1 MGILKLI
8 LGPSGSG
15 KTETVYR
22 DAIARASENL
32 RKNVIV
38 VVPEQTS
45 HAVTADFIER
55 TKGGGILNIDV
66 LGFARFAH
74 RIFDSAGGDTRELL
88 DDTGKNLILRRVA
101 SKHAEEL
108 KILGKHLRKQGYI
121 SEIKSVISEFIQYDI
136 NSDVICTAAAEDGL
150 QRYLSTKLEDISVL
164 YRAFREEL
172 GTKYITKEELLDLAI
187 RSAERSRFIKG
198 ASIYFDSY
206 TGFTPI
212 QYRFIRMLMNYAEDI
227 TVALDYDGS
236 DGDFFNMS
244 VVSIAELRRLAE
256 ECGWSVET
264 ERLYDN
270 GSLRLKGKKDL
281 SFLEEKI
288 FRKKPAVYEEKP
300 EHIHVTV
307 CSTPAEEVR
316 SVCRKI
322 VEIMHSSDLRY
333 REIGVVLS
341 DTGTYASL
349 LRREAARFKIPLFVD
364 ETNAVTLNPFV
375 EMIRAAL
382 GVEAENYSYETVFH
396 FLRTG
401 LTEFTNDEIDKTENY
416 VRAMNIRGRK
426 KYRMPWVYHTKEV
439 SEEDLEK
446 LNKIRERIA
455 ELFDPLD
462 EVMKK
467 RGVTAGEY
475 TRVLR
480 EFAERE
486 CIKERLEARCEE
498 FAEKGLPEKSAEYKQ
513 IYEKIAELFERIEN
527 LIPDEK
533 MTLKEYLETLNAG
546 FDEIRVGIIPPGL
559 DTLNAGDMTRSR
571 LGDIKVLFFLGLN
584 ESLIPHENKGSGI
597 LSDFD
602 REFLKK
608 QNIKLSPTASEK
620 IGEEKLYFYMNI
632 TKPKEQLYLSYSETD
647 LGGKAKRVSFFLNVV
662 KKLFPKLET
671 QKYSEDSLEGILTSE
686 DAMRILGKGFEEE
699 PNERTEEIYRFF
711 KNESGYARA
720 LKLMMDA
727 AFFDYR
733 ADPIS
738 KAAAKALYGDNSNAS
753 ASRLERYAACAYQ
766 HFLQYGLKLREREE
780 FGFERKDMGTLLHGV
795 LQMCS
800 AILQDEGKTFS
811 DLQDNETE
819 ELAKRALDRFLKE
832 NENVVLTS
840 SKRNEYFITR
850 MARILRRTVSVL
862 TSQAKKGEFK
872 TTGFEKN
879 FSYDGFA
886 GRIDRIDTADD
897 GNKIYVSVIDY
908 KSGNKD
914 FDISRIYYG
923 LDLQLVIYMNAAMEI
938 EKIELP
944 DKEAETAGIFY
955 YHIDDPV
962 VNETDIPSATKEDAD
977 KKISKELKLRG
988 IVNGNLDVIRLY
1000 DREFAGKSDVIP
1012 VETKKD
1018 GSFAAAARVLEKDGF
1033 RVLSEFVKHKTDSFR
1048 ESIMNGDVSKYPV
1061 KYDKQL
1067 TCDYCAYRDVCFF
1080 DERLNGYKARAV
1092 GKLGST
1098 DEVIMEMKKELGEDV
1113 E

>member
-1 MGILKLI
+1 MGVLKLI

-15 KTETVYR
+15 KTETLYR
-22 DAIARASENL
+22 DAIERASENL
-32 RKNVIV
+32 KKNVIV

-45 HAVTADFIER
+45 HTVTADLIER

-101 SKHAEEL
+101 ADHAEEL
-108 KILGKHLRKQGYI
+108 KILGKNLKKQGYI

-136 NSDVICTAAAEDGL
+136 NNEVISSAAAENGT
-150 QRYLSTKLEDISVL
+150 QRYLSAKLEDIAVL
-164 YRAFREEL
+164 YRAFRDEL

-187 RSAERSRFIKG
+187 RSAERSRFIDG
-198 ASIYFDSY
+198 SSVYFDSY

-212 QYRFIRMLMNYAEDI
+212 QYRFIKMLMDHVEDI

-236 DGDFFNMS
+236 DGDFFSMS
-244 VVSIAELRRLAE
+244 VISIAELRKLADE
-256 ECGWSVET
+256 QGWSVET
-264 ERLYDN
+264 VRLYEN
-270 GSLRLKGKKDL
+270 GSVRLKERADL
-281 SFLEEKI
+281 KFLEEKI
-288 FRKKPAVYEEKP
+288 FRKKAAVYDEVP
-300 EHIHVTV
+300 EHIHVTE
-307 CSTPAEEVR
+307 CSTPADEVR

-322 VEIMHSSDLRY
+322 VELMHGGDIRY
-333 REIGVVLS
+333 REIGIVLS
-341 DTGTYASL
+341 DTGTYASM
-349 LRREAARFKIPLFVD
+349 LRREAARYSIPLFVD

-401 LTEFTNDEIDKTENY
+401 LTEFSDDEIDKTENY

-426 KYRMPWVYHTKEV
+426 KYRTAWVYHTKEV
-439 SEEDLEK
+439 TEEDLET
-446 LNKIRERIA
+446 LNKIRERIV

-467 RGVTAGEY
+467 RGVSAGEY
-475 TRVLR
+475 TKVLR
-480 EFAERE
+480 EFAEHE
-486 CIKERLEARCEE
+486 HIKERLEAKCEE

-513 IYEKIAELFERIEN
+513 IYDKITELFDRVEN
-527 LIPDEK
+527 LIPNEK

-559 DTLNAGDMTRSR
+559 DTLSAGDMTRSR
-571 LGDIKVLFFLGLN
+571 LGNIKVLFFLGLN

-608 QNIKLSPTASEK
+608 QNIRLSPTAAEK

-632 TKPKEQLYLSYSETD
+632 TKPKNELFLSYSATD
-647 LGGKAKRVSFFLNVV
+647 LSGKSKRASYFLNVV
-662 KKLFPKLET
+662 RKMFPKLVT
-671 QKYSEDSLEGILTSE
+671 SKYSESSLKGILTE
-686 DAMRILGKGFEEE
+686 ADAMRELGKGFESA
-699 PNERTEEIYRFF
+699 PDERTEELYSFF
-711 KNESGYARA
+711 KNSEKYRRA

-733 ADPIS
+733 TDPIS

-780 FGFERKDMGTLLHGV
+780 FSFERRDMGTLLHGV
-795 LQMCS
+795 LQTCS
-800 AILQDEGKTFS
+800 AILQDRGMTFS
-811 DLQDNETE
+811 DLDDNDTE
-819 ELAKRALDRFLKE
+819 KLAKEALDKFLSE

-850 MARILRRTVSVL
+850 MARILKRTVAVL

-872 TTGFEKN
+872 TTGFERG
-879 FSYDGFA
+879 FSYDGFT
-886 GRIDRIDTADD
+886 GRIDRIDTVGD

-923 LDLQLVIYMNAAMEI
+923 LDLQLVIYMNAAMQI
-938 EKIELP
+938 ETIDFP
-944 DKEAETAGIFY
+944 GKETEPAGLFY
-955 YHIDDPV
+955 YHIDDPE
-962 VNETDIPSATKEDAD
+962 VNESDLKSVTKEDAD
-977 KKISKELKLRG
+977 QKIRENLKLRG
-988 IVNGNLDVIRLY
+988 IVNSDIDIIRLY
-1000 DREFAGKSDVIP
+1000 DREFSGKSEVIP
-1012 VETKKD
+1012 VGIKKD
-1018 GSFAAAARVLEKDGF
+1018 GSYTAASGVLGEDGF
-1033 RVLSEFVKHKTDSFR
+1033 RVLSDFVKHKTDVFR
-1048 ESIMNGDVSKYPV
+1048 KNIMDGDVSKLPV
-1061 KYDKQL
+1061 KYDKKL
-1067 TCDYCAYRDVCFF
+1067 TCEYCAYRDVCFF
-1080 DERLNGYKARAV
+1080 DERLNGYKARAAR
-1092 GKLGST
+1092 KLGST
-1098 DEVIMEMKKELGEDV
+1098 DDVILEMKKELEEGE